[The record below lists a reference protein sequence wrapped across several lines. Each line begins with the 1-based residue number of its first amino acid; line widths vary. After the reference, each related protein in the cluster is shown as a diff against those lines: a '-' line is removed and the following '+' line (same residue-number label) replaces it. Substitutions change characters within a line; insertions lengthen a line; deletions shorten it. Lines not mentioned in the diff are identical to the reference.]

1 MSQVTEVAGVI
12 ALLALAA
19 LLASLTYLH
28 VAPTGLSPAHNAV
41 SQYGITRFRGGYRAA
56 TIAFAIAGAA
66 LSLEVAT
73 VISGH
78 GRLQVVVLL
87 IIFALARAAISWF
100 PMDAPGAER
109 TSTGRTHGLLAIA
122 AFGGAT
128 LAAIRLA
135 RVLDTLP
142 PQWHALARFSAAL
155 GWIMA
160 ALLLVMALARSVP
173 AVRSAFGG
181 IERGFYLAA
190 IVWFAVV
197 GLGCL
202 VVG

>member
-1 MSQVTEVAGVI
+1 MHDHGGFQVI
-12 ALLALAA
+12 
-19 LLASLTYLH
+19 
-28 VAPTGLSPAHNAV
+28 
-41 SQYGITRFRGGYRAA
+41 
-56 TIAFAIAGAA
+56 
-66 LSLEVAT
+66 
-73 VISGH
+73 
-78 GRLQVVVLL
+78 VLL

-128 LAAIRLA
+128 LAALRLA
-135 RVLDTLP
+135 RVLNGLP
-142 PQWHALARFSAAL
+142 PQWHALAQFSAAL

-160 ALLLVMALARSVP
+160 ALLLVMAVARSVP

-197 GLGCL
+197 GITCL

>member
-1 MSQVTEVAGVI
+1 MGQVTQVAGVI

-66 LSLEVAT
+66 LALEVAT
-73 VISGH
+73 VINGH
-78 GRLQVVVLL
+78 GGFQVIVLL
-87 IIFALARAAISWF
+87 IIFAFARAAISWF

-109 TSTGRTHGLLAIA
+109 TSTGRTHGWLAIA

-135 RVLDTLP
+135 RVLDLLP
-142 PQWHALARFSAAL
+142 SQWHALAQFSAVV

-173 AVRSAFGG
+173 AVRSAFGA

-190 IVWFAVV
+190 IVWFAIV

-202 VVG
+202 VIS